1 MIDHAYVIDL
11 SKDWQPSL
19 KGVFFS
25 ENAPTFLCI
34 SSPHHAADG
43 MNKYS
48 SYKPVPGAAER
59 RAEAAEKREVNRK
72 IQEAIRDEAR
82 SRKKEQDA
90 RDKALRAKLSAMRK
104 ADDIARRKAE
114 DEAKRKKRAEQM
126 IANAAAARSAKR
138 IIKKPK
144 AKRVRGPKKIYD
156 PVPEGYVSQAQAARE
171 SGRKENTIS
180 LYVKSGAI
188 PCEKRGRFTYVRVAD
203 VTAEHHRRMAAW
215 HARNLAFGQ
224 RRREEMRR
232 QKTIGT

>member
-19 KGVFFS
+19 KGVFFA

-59 RAEAAEKREVNRK
+59 KAEAAAKREVNRN

-82 SRKKEQDA
+82 ARKKEQDA
-90 RDKALRAKLSAMRK
+90 RDKELRAKLSAIRK
-104 ADDIARRKAE
+104 AEDLARRKAE
-114 DEAKRKKRAEQM
+114 AEAEASRKKRAEQM
-126 IANAAAARSAKR
+126 IANVALARAAKKAKEKKAK
-138 IIKKPK
+138 IKKI
-144 AKRVRGPKKIYD
+144 KKSFE
-156 PVPEGYVSQAQAARE
+156 PVPDGYISAAQAARD
-171 SGRKENTIS
+171 SGHAANTIS
-180 LYVKSGAI
+180 SYIKAGCI
-188 PCEKRGRFTYVRVAD
+188 PCINRGRRVYVRVAD
-203 VTAEHHRRMAAW
+203 VVAEHDRRMNEW
-215 HARNLAFGQ
+215 HEHNLAFGK

-232 QKTIGT
+232 QKTLYE